1 MENIQKCINLIIC
14 RTKDRYYNGDV
25 LVVREEPM
33 AMSHQGIDNRSVT
46 SNIYEYHDA
55 PIKTLH
61 ASPKKTASAST
72 LRTNSAASMRDH
84 PMAISDKPIPQT
96 QV

>member
-1 MENIQKCINLIIC
+1 M
-14 RTKDRYYNGDV
+14 

-33 AMSHQGIDNRSVT
+33 PMSHQGIDNRSVT

-55 PIKTLH
+55 PIKTLN
-61 ASPKKTASAST
+61 ASPRKTASSST

-84 PMAISDKPIPQT
+84 PMAINEKPVPQT

>member
-1 MENIQKCINLIIC
+1 MNKCLFNC
-14 RTKDRYYNGDV
+14 FFRTKDRYYNGDV

-84 PMAISDKPIPQT
+84 PMAINEKPVPQT

>member
-1 MENIQKCINLIIC
+1 
-14 RTKDRYYNGDV
+14 
-25 LVVREEPM
+25 M
-33 AMSHQGIDNRSVT
+33 AMSHQGIDNRSVN

-61 ASPKKTASAST
+61 ASPRRTASAST

-84 PMAISDKPIPQT
+84 PMAISEKPVPQT

>member
-1 MENIQKCINLIIC
+1 MLFFF
-14 RTKDRYYNGDV
+14 RTKDRFYNGDV

-33 AMSHQGIDNRSVT
+33 AMSHQGIDNRSV

-55 PIKTLH
+55 PIKTLN

-84 PMAISDKPIPQT
+84 PISISDKPVPQT

>member
-1 MENIQKCINLIIC
+1 MFFAY

-33 AMSHQGIDNRSVT
+33 AMSNQGIDNRSVT
-46 SNIYEYHDA
+46 SSNIYEYHDA
-55 PIKTLH
+55 PIKALH

-72 LRTNSAASMRDH
+72 LRTSSAASMRDH
-84 PMAISDKPIPQT
+84 PMAISEKPVPQT

>member
-1 MENIQKCINLIIC
+1 
-14 RTKDRYYNGDV
+14 
-25 LVVREEPM
+25 M
-33 AMSHQGIDNRSVT
+33 AMTQQGNDNHSVN

-61 ASPKKTASAST
+61 ASPKKTASASS
-72 LRTNSAASMRDH
+72 LRTSSAASMRDH
-84 PMAISDKPIPQT
+84 PMGISDKPVPQT